1 MKSLRSLPV
10 ALAAL
15 LCAGA
20 LGMSSCNSDDEEDR
34 NRKQQSQIWDK
45 YADWRAENNA
55 FFASQR
61 DSLDADGKLF
71 YDVLYPTWNP
81 QAEILIH
88 YFNDRSATA
97 GNLQP
102 MLTSTCDVI
111 YYARQSN
118 GTPADSSY
126 TLNEFGRAIARLK
139 PQRSIQGIAIALME
153 MHVGDSVQ
161 VVVPYTLGYG
171 SSTGYSFPPFTTL
184 VYNLR
189 LVDIPYYEINN

>member
-1 MKSLRSLPV
+1 MKNLRLLPLIAFTMCCFGV
-10 ALAAL
+10 ATTA
-15 LCAGA
+15 
-20 LGMSSCNSDDEEDR
+20 CNSDDDDR
-34 NRKQQSQIWDK
+34 SDKQQSQIWDK
-45 YADWRAENNA
+45 YSDWRERNNA
-55 FFASQR
+55 FFTSQR

-71 YDVLYPTWNP
+71 YQVLYPTWNP

-88 YFNDRSATA
+88 YFNDRAETA

-102 MLTSTCDVI
+102 MLTSTCDII
-111 YYARQSN
+111 YYARQID

-126 TLNEFGRAIARLK
+126 AMTTYGRAIARLK
-139 PQRSIQGIAIALME
+139 PQRTIQGFAIALMD

-161 VVVPYTLGYG
+161 IVVPYTLGYG
-171 SSTGYSFPPFTTL
+171 SSTNYSFPPFTTL

>member
-1 MKSLRSLPV
+1 MKDLHTLP
-10 ALAAL
+10 LAL
-15 LCAGA
+15 LTLLCLGAGT
-20 LGMSSCNSDDEEDR
+20 SSCNSDDEDDR
-34 NRKQQSQIWDK
+34 AQKQQSQIWDK
-45 YADWRAENNA
+45 YADWRAKNNA

-71 YDVLYPTWNP
+71 YDVLYPAWNP

-88 YFNDRSATA
+88 YFNDRAETA
-97 GNLQP
+97 ENLQP
-102 MLTSTCDVI
+102 LLTSTCDVI
-111 YYARQSN
+111 YYARQSD

-126 TLNEFGRAIARLK
+126 AMTSYGRAIARFK
-139 PQRSIQGIAIALME
+139 PQRTIQGFAIALMD

-161 VVVPYTLGYG
+161 IVVPYTLGYG
-171 SSTGYSFPPFTTL
+171 SSTNYSFPPFTTL